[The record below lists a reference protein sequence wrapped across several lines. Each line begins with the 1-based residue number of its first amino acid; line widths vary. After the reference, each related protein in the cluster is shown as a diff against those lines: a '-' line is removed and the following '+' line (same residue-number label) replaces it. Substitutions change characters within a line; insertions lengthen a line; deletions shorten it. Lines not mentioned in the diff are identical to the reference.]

1 MISILRS
8 LSCAL
13 CVLVASAAFAQ
24 QPRLVPLRLGE
35 TLINLPSQRV
45 LNPGGWEIRFT
56 HRFSTPINAGD
67 AHDLWG
73 LDSSADV
80 GIGLSYAPVRNLQFA
95 LYRTDVLDDFEAS
108 VKYAAIRQDRLPFSA
123 SVRAGVDVRTERNVE
138 DRTSAF
144 AQVVL
149 ARQFGQKAEVFVI
162 PTYVTNAD
170 LFDTAF
176 NTPVGVAWT
185 VRPALSLILEIIP
198 ENTDLPDDVDSSLGW
213 TVGLKRAI
221 GGHWFEVLLS
231 NTRATHVDQYVPSTF
246 LGQGLAAGD
255 IHLGF
260 NIERRFGG
268 RRAP

>member
-1 MISILRS
+1 MTSIARIVFFA
-8 LSCAL
+8 LSVFVPTTL
-13 CVLVASAAFAQ
+13 SAQ

-35 TLINLPSQRV
+35 TLVNLPSQRV

-73 LDSSADV
+73 LDSSADI
-80 GIGLSYAPVRNLQFA
+80 GIGLSYAPVQNLQFA

-144 AQVVL
+144 AQVIL
-149 ARQFGQKAEVFVI
+149 ARQFGQKAEIFLI

-170 LFDTAF
+170 LFDSAF
-176 NTPVGVAWT
+176 NIPVGLAWT
-185 VRPALSLILEIIP
+185 VRPALSLIVELVP
-198 ENTDLPDDVDSSLGW
+198 ENTDLPDEVDSSPGW

-246 LGQGLAAGD
+246 LGQGLEAGD
-255 IHLGF
+255 VHLGF

-268 RRAP
+268 RRSP